1 MSLDLPV
8 LKAHEPALLARARRL
23 TRNEADARDL
33 VQDTWVLAFEGLERL
48 GEEPENFRGWLLV
61 IMRNHWFNAVR
72 HRRVRSAARREMA
85 TSDGFDASLVET
97 RAFYRQFERAWNE
110 VSPHARGIAT
120 QCLLDGDSQEDV
132 SLRFG
137 MTAGGIA
144 ASIHRTRA
152 HLQQSLFG
160 AT

>member
-1 MSLDLPV
+1 MSLDLSV
-8 LKAHEPALLARARRL
+8 LKEHEAVLLSRARRL

-33 VQDTWVLAFEGLERL
+33 LQDTWLLALEAKDRL
-48 GEEPENFRGWLLV
+48 ASPPENVRAWLLV
-61 IMRNHWFNAVR
+61 IMRNHWFNVVR
-72 HRRVRSAARREMA
+72 NRRVRAAARRALAAAEN
-85 TSDGFDASLVET
+85 FDASLVET

-120 QCLLDGDSQEDV
+120 SFLIDGDSQEDV

-137 MTAGGIA
+137 MTAGGVA

-152 HLQQSLFG
+152 HLHQSLFG
-160 AT
+160 AL